1 MDLKKKIIEKLNA
14 ADEEKYSKYFKYL
27 YVLVCELLDD

>member
-14 ADEEKYSKYFKYL
+14 ADEEKYSRYIEYI